1 MSIVSVIGAVLMVT
15 VAAVLSSAAVS
26 DWMTRHIS
34 DAHWVLMCAVG
45 IPLEAGLMWADAGV
59 GTAVLYLMGSALLA
73 VYMLSERLSGVRA
86 VPVVVCALALLMIPG
101 VRTTCILVMF
111 FLFLVLYRVG
121 ILVGGADTKCLM
133 SISLVLPVI
142 PDIPGIP
149 IHWNSPIVP
158 VFTILAVALV
168 LSLAWPLS
176 VLVRNIRSGSF
187 DRRMLSSYDI
197 RTADA
202 DPVKVW
208 PVEEW
213 TDDGLR
219 PCRASPLRSG
229 DIIEDCRR
237 RGVPTVR
244 VTPVIPFILPVA
256 LSFALVSVLGAPVI

>member
-1 MSIVSVIGAVLMVT
+1 MSIVSLIGAVLMVT
-15 VAAVLSSAAVS
+15 VAAVLASAAVS

-45 IPLEAGLMWADAGV
+45 IPSESVLLWADAGL
-59 GTAVLYLMGSALLA
+59 GTAMSYLVGSTMLA
-73 VYMLSERLSGVRA
+73 VYMLSEGLSGVRA
-86 VPVVVCALALLMIPG
+86 VPVVAVAAILLLIPG
-101 VRTTCILVMF
+101 VRTASVPLAFTML
-111 FLFLVLYRVG
+111 LVLYRAG

-133 SISLVLPVI
+133 SISLVIPSI
-142 PDIPGIP
+142 PDVPGLIAL
-149 IHWNSPIVP
+149 WNPPVVP
-158 VFTILAVALV
+158 VLTILAVALV

-208 PVEEW
+208 PVEEH
-213 TDDGLR
+213 TDHGTH
-219 PCRASPLRSG
+219 PCRASPLRSR

-237 RGVPTVR
+237 RGIPTVR
-244 VTPVIPFILPVA
+244 VTPAIPFILPIA